1 MLLRYNI
8 WLTHPESDCFRGA
21 VVARK
26 DAKSMSKLYLAVDI
40 GASSGRHMLAWLE
53 NGKICLEEVWRFEN
67 KVAPHNGHL
76 CWDVEYLFDE
86 ILKGLKKCKEIGR
99 VPDYM
104 GIDTWGVDFALL
116 DADGNRIGDTVA
128 YRDGRTE
135 NMDVEL
141 SKDISESELYA
152 RTGIQKQMYNTI
164 YQLKALLLTQ
174 PELLKKADRL
184 LMLPDYFHYL
194 LTGVKINEYTN
205 ATTGQLVNA
214 DTGDW
219 DYELMER
226 VGIPVRLFGEL
237 KMPGTIV
244 GSFSS
249 DIIEKVGFN
258 CTVILPA
265 THDTGSAVA
274 AVPAIDDDFLYI
286 SSGTWSLIGAERR
299 EPDCSEKSRLCNF
312 TNEGG
317 VEHRYRYLTNIMGL
331 WMIQSIR
338 REYDK
343 KYSFGDLAMM
353 AEEAKIISDI
363 DVNDA
368 RFLMPDSM
376 IEAVKSLC
384 AETNQQVPETPGE
397 VARVI
402 YLGLAKC
409 YGKAVREVEQITGR
423 TYSRLHIVGGGCQD
437 GFLNRLTA
445 ESTGMDVYAGPVEAT
460 ALGNLAVQMMAT
472 GVFATL
478 EEARDTIA
486 RSFEVKMVM

>member
-1 MLLRYNI
+1 
-8 WLTHPESDCFRGA
+8 
-21 VVARK
+21 
-26 DAKSMSKLYLAVDI
+26 MSKLYLAVDI

-53 NGKICLEEVWRFEN
+53 DGKIRLEEVWRFEN
-67 KVAPHNGHL
+67 NVAPKNGHL
-76 CWDVEYLFDE
+76 CWNTEYLFDE
-86 ILKGLKKCKEIGR
+86 ILKGLKHCKEIGR

-104 GIDTWGVDFALL
+104 GIDTWGVDFGLL
-116 DADGNRIGDTVA
+116 DAEGNRVGDTVA
-128 YRDGRTE
+128 YRDSRTE
-135 NMDVEL
+135 GMDVEL
-141 SKDISESELYA
+141 SKDIDEPELYA
-152 RTGIQKQMYNTI
+152 HTGIQKQLFNTV
-164 YQLKALLLTQ
+164 YQLKYLLLKQ
-174 PELLKKADRL
+174 PELLEQADRL

-194 LTGVKINEYTN
+194 LTGAKINEYTN

-214 DTGDW
+214 ATGDW

-226 VGIPVRLFGEL
+226 VGIPTRLFGEL
-237 KMPGTIV
+237 KMPGTVV
-244 GSFSS
+244 GPFSPA
-249 DIIEKVGFN
+249 IAAEVGFD

-274 AVPAIDDDFLYI
+274 AVPAADNDFLYI

-299 EPDCSEKSRLCNF
+299 EPICTEESRLCNF

-317 VEHRYRYLTNIMGL
+317 VERRYRYLKNIMGL

-338 REYDK
+338 REYNK
-343 KYSFGDLAMM
+343 QYSFGDLATM
-353 AEEAKIISDI
+353 AEEATISSDI

-376 IEAVKSLC
+376 IKAVKSLC
-384 AETNQQVPETPGE
+384 AETDQQVPETPGE
-397 VARVI
+397 IARVI

-409 YGKAVREVEQITGR
+409 YGKAVREVETVTGR

-437 GFLNRLTA
+437 DFLNRLTA
-445 ESTGMDVYAGPVEAT
+445 KSTGLDVYAGPIEAT

-478 EEARDTIA
+478 EEARAAIA
-486 RSFEVKMVM
+486 RSFDVKKVN